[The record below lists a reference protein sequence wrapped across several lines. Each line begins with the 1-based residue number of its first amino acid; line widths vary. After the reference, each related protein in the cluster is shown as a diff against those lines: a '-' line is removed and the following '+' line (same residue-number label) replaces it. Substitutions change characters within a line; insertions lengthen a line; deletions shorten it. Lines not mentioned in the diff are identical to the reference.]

1 MNMVVSHWS
10 ANAVV
15 LAAYAVVAA
24 AHLLGGRGGAA
35 AAGAQGGD
43 RPARLREAAAFQ
55 AGLLVAALALVSP
68 LGYWSHVYIWIR
80 SLQDLLL
87 ALVAPGLM
95 VIGAPWEPLARG
107 LAPWRLAGSGSR
119 QRVSRGGAAGGPDS
133 RRGRDA
139 RAARPRPAR
148 GWLTVPVGV
157 TVAYNAAWWGWHL
170 PAGYDASARQPLLY
184 AAEVVTYLGGG
195 ILLWRQLIGSWPHT
209 PVFAPVQRVM
219 LLAGTT
225 AAGTVL
231 AMSLAFGSSVVYP
244 AYRTPLHVH
253 PLSVITDQ
261 QIGGGVLWT
270 LALPAILLA
279 GIALLTRWLND
290 EEADAVAHGLDQ
302 LLRPPKQVW
311 PSRPGLR

>member
-15 LAAYAVVAA
+15 LAAYAVVAT
-24 AHLLGGRGGAA
+24 AHLLGVHGAA

-55 AGLLVAALALVSP
+55 AGLLVATLALVSP

-95 VIGAPWEPLARG
+95 VVGAPWQPLARG
-107 LAPWRLAGSGSR
+107 LRL
-119 QRVSRGGAAGGPDS
+119 SRGGAAGGADHRP
-133 RRGRDA
+133 
-139 RAARPRPAR
+139 ARPRPGR
-148 GWLTVPVGV
+148 GWLTVPVAV
-157 TVAYNAAWWGWHL
+157 TAAYNLAWWGWHL

-184 AAEVVTYLGGG
+184 AAEVVTYLAGG
-195 ILLWRQLIGSWPHT
+195 ILLWRQLIGSRPHT
-209 PVFAPVQRVM
+209 PALPPVRRVM
-219 LLAGTT
+219 LLAGTM
-225 AAGTVL
+225 AASTVL
-231 AMSLAFGSSVVYP
+231 AMSLAFGTGVVYP
-244 AYRTPLHVH
+244 AYRTALHVH
-253 PLSVITDQ
+253 PLSVVTDQ

-270 LALPAILLA
+270 LALPAMLLA

-290 EEADAVAHGLDQ
+290 EEADAVASGLDR
-302 LLRPPKQVW
+302 LLQPPKQVW

>member
-15 LAAYAVVAA
+15 LAAYAVVAT
-24 AHLLGGRGGAA
+24 AHLLGVRGGAA
-35 AAGAQGGD
+35 AAGAPGGD
-43 RPARLREAAAFQ
+43 RPGRLREAAAFQ

-87 ALVAPGLM
+87 ALVAPGLI
-95 VIGAPWEPLARG
+95 VLGAPWQALARG
-107 LAPWRLAGSGSR
+107 LH
-119 QRVSRGGAAGGPDS
+119 VSRGGAASGLDDRP
-133 RRGRDA
+133 
-139 RAARPRPAR
+139 ARPRPAR

-157 TVAYNAAWWGWHL
+157 TVAYNVAWWAWHL
-170 PAGYDASARQPLLY
+170 PAWYDASARQPLLY
-184 AAEVVTYLGGG
+184 SAEVVTYLGGG
-195 ILLWRQLIGSWPHT
+195 ILLWRQLIGSRPHT
-209 PVFAPVQRVM
+209 PAFPPVQRVM
-219 LLAGTT
+219 LLAGTM
-225 AAGTVL
+225 AASTVL
-231 AMSLAFGSSVVYP
+231 AMSLAFGTSVEYL

-261 QIGGGVLWT
+261 QIGGGVMWT
-270 LALPAILLA
+270 LALPPMLLA

-290 EEADAVAHGLDQ
+290 EEADAVAHGLDR